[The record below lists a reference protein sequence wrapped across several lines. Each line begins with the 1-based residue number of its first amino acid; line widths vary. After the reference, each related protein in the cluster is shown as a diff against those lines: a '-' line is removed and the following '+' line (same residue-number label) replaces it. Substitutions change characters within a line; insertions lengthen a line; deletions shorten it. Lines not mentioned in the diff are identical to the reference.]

1 MVVVVFTLGLSRGDL
16 EVEVDVG
23 VVGEGVSKG
32 VVVGARVTS
41 TYTVKSA

>member
-1 MVVVVFTLGLSRGDL
+1 MVMVVFTLGLSRGDL

-23 VVGEGVSKG
+23 VVGEGVSKEG
-32 VVVGARVTS
+32 VVGARVTS